1 MAANQLA
8 VVHKANL
15 HPDDFIIVGGMVR
28 CNTPL
33 WSYAR
38 QVVTGTSAVPV
49 LDKSGVPLPAG
60 TFIIIQAISD
70 NGAGDARIKFSTN
83 DLAANALL
91 ISGASASSH
100 QGLEWDDAST
110 LRLST
115 SATAGRAVFVFK
127 YRLPS

>member
-1 MAANQLA
+1 MIATTVSHPQPLA
-8 VVHKANL
+8 
-15 HPDDFIIVGGMVR
+15 PS
-28 CNTPL
+28 

-38 QVVTGTSAVPV
+38 QVVTGTADVPV

-60 TFIIIQAISD
+60 TFIVFQAISD
-70 NGAGDARIKFSTN
+70 NGTGDARIKFNPT

-100 QGLEWDDAST
+100 HGLEWHDAST

-115 SATAGRAVFVFK
+115 SASNGRAVFVYK
-127 YRLPS
+127 YYL

>member
-1 MAANQLA
+1 MIATTVSHPPPLA
-8 VVHKANL
+8 
-15 HPDDFIIVGGMVR
+15 PS
-28 CNTPL
+28 

-38 QVVTGTSAVPV
+38 QVVTGTADTPV

-60 TFIIIQAISD
+60 TFIVFQAISD
-70 NGAGDARIKFSTN
+70 NGTGDARIKFNPT
-83 DLAANALL
+83 DLAANALT

-115 SATAGRAVFVFK
+115 SAAAGRAVFVFK

>member
-1 MAANQLA
+1 MIATTISHPQPLA
-8 VVHKANL
+8 
-15 HPDDFIIVGGMVR
+15 PS
-28 CNTPL
+28 

-38 QVVTGTSAVPV
+38 QVVTGTADVSV

-60 TFIIIQAISD
+60 TFIVFQAISD
-70 NGAGDARIKFSTN
+70 NGTGDARIKFSPSDAVTS
-83 DLAANALL
+83 AVL

-115 SATAGRAVFVFK
+115 SAAAGRAVFVFK

>member
-1 MAANQLA
+1 MIATTVSHPQPLA
-8 VVHKANL
+8 
-15 HPDDFIIVGGMVR
+15 PS
-28 CNTPL
+28 

-49 LDKSGVPLPAG
+49 LNKLGVPLPAG
-60 TFIIIQAISD
+60 TFIVFQSISD
-70 NGAGDARIKFSTN
+70 NGTGDARIKFSPT
-83 DLAANALL
+83 DLAANVLI

-115 SATAGRAVFVFK
+115 SAAAGRAVFVFK

>member
-1 MAANQLA
+1 MIATTVSNQQPIA
-8 VVHKANL
+8 
-15 HPDDFIIVGGMVR
+15 
-28 CNTPL
+28 PL

-38 QVVTGTSAVPV
+38 QIVTGTSDVPV
-49 LDKSGVPLPAG
+49 LDKSGIPLPAG
-60 TFIIIQAISD
+60 TFIVFQAISD
-70 NGAGDARIKFSTN
+70 NGTGDARIKFSPA
-83 DLAANALL
+83 DLASNAV
-91 ISGASASSH
+91 IVSGVSASSH